1 MFSDRQFSEY
11 ANHYRDLRRELA
23 LRGRPPPPK
32 IAAEG
37 DSWFRGP
44 GTGIP
49 QRLSYRLRTPILNLA
64 DGGDTISEMPPGSTR
79 RRRRQSMT
87 HKRQIGR
94 LRNALDAFSFDAL
107 LLSGGGNDLL
117 VWADDYVRTGF
128 PAGGDIPDVV
138 IDDNLERLLG
148 DIAEAYFELAD
159 LAVRRVPQI
168 KLVVHQYARPVL
180 LGQGQRIGFW
190 SIGPWFSRILD
201 RKCEAAACPPA
212 LAKRVVSALFG
223 RLAQCIENLC
233 TPPSTPFVLVGT
245 LDLLPQT
252 QHWDD
257 ELHPSDVGG
266 GIVADEFKTTM
277 ETLFPGRFP

>member
-11 ANHYRDLRRELA
+11 ANHYRDLRRELVR
-23 LRGRPPPPK
+23 RGKPPPPR

-49 QRLSYRLRTPILNLA
+49 QRLSYRLGTPILNLA
-64 DGGDTISEMPPGSTR
+64 DGGDTISQMPPGSTR

-128 PAGGDIPDVV
+128 PAGGGIDDVV

-148 DIAEAYFELAD
+148 DIADAYSDLAD
-159 LAVRRVPQI
+159 LAVRLVPQI

-180 LGQGQRIGFW
+180 LGEGQRIGFW

-201 RKCEAAACPPA
+201 RKCQAAACPPA
-212 LAKRVVSALFG
+212 LAKQVVSALFG
-223 RLAQCIENLC
+223 RLAQRIGNLSS
-233 TPPSTPFVLVGT
+233 PPDGPFMLVRT
-245 LDLLPQT
+245 LDLLPEPR
-252 QHWDD
+252 HWDD

-266 GIVADEFKTTM
+266 RLVAEKFEATM
-277 ETLFPGRFP
+277 QTLFPGRFP